1 MKKIETIISW
11 SGDNYCAHAEIDG
24 VVVDTNLSFEK
35 LKKSF
40 LKTLAFHLDSPVDDN
55 DVNYIVT
62 GSALLKLNEE
72 RLERSTIAKYTGINE
87 RQLGHYIQGISQPRP
102 ATDQKIREGFRKI
115 ARDLLEYV

>member
-1 MKKIETIISW
+1 MEAIISW
-11 SGDNYCAHAEIDG
+11 SGDNYCAYAKIDG

-40 LKTLAFHLDSPVDDN
+40 LKILAFHLDSPVDDN

-87 RQLGHYIQGISQPRP
+87 C
-102 ATDQKIREGFRKI
+102 
-115 ARDLLEYV
+115 